1 MRALPIVAHSDG
13 EFLVAHRDRPC
24 GLRRSAST
32 VTSGAGGIPRVDCTS
47 RAGLTITELMLA
59 MVVLAILL
67 ALALPRIDNGMR
79 RARLQSATAEF
90 ATAHFLARTSAMRYG
105 RPSQLKIDAAN
116 ANFWVQQDTTVAGSG
131 TLDTVGSVHRM
142 SASNITMTST
152 RSTLCFDRR
161 GLAYYLAGTCDSA
174 NVTIVFTNAGRTQT
188 VQTTAIGKIIR

>member
-1 MRALPIVAHSDG
+1 MRTESG
-13 EFLVAHRDRPC
+13 SAHRTPH
-24 GLRRSAST
+24 
-32 VTSGAGGIPRVDCTS
+32 VDCAS
-47 RAGLTITELMLA
+47 RAGLTLPEILLS

-67 ALALPRIDNGMR
+67 ALALPRIDNGLR

-116 ANFWVQQDTTVAGSG
+116 ANFWVQQDTTLAGSG
-131 TLDTVGSVHRM
+131 TMDTVGTVHRM

-152 RSTLCFDRR
+152 RTTLCFDRR

-174 NVTIVFTNAGRTQT
+174 NVTITVSSSGRTET
-188 VQTTAIGKIIR
+188 IQTTAIGKIIR

>member
-1 MRALPIVAHSDG
+1 MRTESG
-13 EFLVAHRDRPC
+13 SAHRI
-24 GLRRSAST
+24 S
-32 VTSGAGGIPRVDCTS
+32 RVDCAS
-47 RAGLTITELMLA
+47 RDGLSLPELLLS

-67 ALALPRIDNGMR
+67 ALALPRIDNGLR

-116 ANFWVQQDTTVAGSG
+116 ANFWVQQDTTLAGSG
-131 TLDTVGSVHRM
+131 TMDTVGTVHRM

-152 RSTLCFDRR
+152 RTTLCFDRR

-174 NVTIVFTNAGRTQT
+174 NVTITFSSSGRTET
-188 VQTTAIGKIIR
+188 IQTTAIGKIIR